1 MTGEWVAGTR
11 VRPVELKADWDI
23 NAQCGPEDANALT
36 DSEKRLNRDEI
47 EALITIC
54 DGCPVILQCASAAR
68 NYRACTVFGPE
79 PTSPSAAARNDATQS
94 THCAGKQ
101 GW

>member
-1 MTGEWVAGTR
+1 MSGVAGTR

-54 DGCPVILQCASAAR
+54 DGCPVILQCAQRGAKLSGVHGVWAGT
-68 NYRACTVFGPE
+68 YVPISSGPQRRHAIH
-79 PTSPSAAARNDATQS
+79 TLRRK
-94 THCAGKQ
+94 AGVV
-101 GW
+101 